1 MENRGTTNEEKIIC
15 LELQVQ
21 NIINVIEMS
30 RSKVKTTEEIINIF
44 PDRNCEE
51 VNDLNMIIYQLKCC
65 IEIAEEKLAK
75 VKISLEETKKSFSL
89 TSH

>member
-15 LELQVQ
+15 LELQIQ
-21 NIINVIEMS
+21 NIIDVIEMS

-65 IEIAEEKLAK
+65 IEISEEKLAK